1 MFKKIKQ
8 KYIDIIK
15 RIMKKRQQRKIFYKT
30 QIGDMLW
37 CNMPLPKKQLKK
49 IGETHRIRPY
59 LVVEKG
65 NNFLLCYQSSSKNRE
80 KLNNYQKYFINSNK
94 YKIKKDS
101 WIDLTAIK
109 KITIK
114 NIQSSYIKLD
124 QIDIKKIEKRISINQ
139 FKGNSNLIRFN
150 EPIHL
155 EIGDVVVKDGIALYI
170 YSEDNVNVYGFK
182 IQKKNK
188 EKQKFEEIR
197 INKKIY
203 YTNFK
208 DLKTINRNDSV
219 DIINIACEK
228 EIIEIFDKKSVT
240 KQKNNEK
247 IDEVIEKNE
256 SEFEIGS
263 TFQYGKSTV
272 MYLYFDNGKYYGV
285 DLLWHRIR
293 PRIFEIKEI
302 QKRKLLGMKNLDDI
316 NKVLEILIEKNIQ
329 NHKIEEIYQEVRD
342 LLYSSTV

>member
-1 MFKKIKQ
+1 
-8 KYIDIIK
+8 
-15 RIMKKRQQRKIFYKT
+15 
-30 QIGDMLW
+30 MLW
-37 CNMPLPKKQLKK
+37 CNMPLPKKQLKE
-49 IGETHRIRPY
+49 IEESHRIRPY

-65 NNFLLCYQSSSKNRE
+65 TNYLLCYQSTSKNKE
-80 KLNNYQKYFINSNK
+80 KLNNYQKYFINSKK
-94 YKIKKDS
+94 YKIKKDG

-124 QIDIKKIEKRISINQ
+124 QIDIRKIEKRISINK

-155 EIGDVVVKDGIALYI
+155 EIGDVVVKNEITYYI
-170 YSEDNVNVYGFK
+170 YSEDNVNIYGFK
-182 IQKKNK
+182 IQKKNR
-188 EKQKFEEIR
+188 ENQKLEEIK

-203 YTNFK
+203 YTDFK
-208 DLKTINRNDSV
+208 EFKTINRNDNV

-228 EIIEIFDKKSVT
+228 EIIEIFSKKSVA

-247 IDEVIEKNE
+247 INKALE
-256 SEFEIGS
+256 SKEIKFEIGS

-272 MYLYFDNGKYYGV
+272 MYLYFDKGKYYGV

-302 QKRKLLGMKNLDDI
+302 EKRKLLGIKKLDDI
-316 NKVLEILIEKNIQ
+316 NKILEILMEKNMQ
-329 NHKIEEIYQEVRD
+329 NHKIEEMYQDIRD
-342 LLYSSTV
+342 LLYSSAV